1 MFNDFWMIDQGFIER
16 ETHDNLRDLIARRH
30 MERED
35 FTLAPH
41 LPVLQAVKTMRL
53 HGVSQMAV
61 VDNDAVVGILDES
74 DILMAVHKDHEAF
87 QKPVSD
93 YMTTKLVT
101 LTPDHA
107 VDDLIPIFQ
116 SDRVAIVQDAN
127 RFLGLIT
134 KIDLIGWLRMQSEPA
149 KEG

>member
-1 MFNDFWMIDQGFIER
+1 MFNDFWMIDQGFIRR

-35 FTLAPH
+35 FTLEPH

-61 VDNDAVVGILDES
+61 MNDGDVVGILDES
-74 DILMAVHKDHEAF
+74 DILMAVYKDRAAF
-87 QKPVSD
+87 QSPVSD

-101 LTPDHA
+101 LSPDDS
-107 VDDLIPIFQ
+107 VDRLIPIFE
-116 SDRVAIVQDAN
+116 SDRVAIVVDGN
-127 RFLGLIT
+127 DYFGIIT
-134 KIDLIGWLRMQSEPA
+134 KIDLISWLRGQSEPA

>member
-1 MFNDFWMIDQGFIER
+1 
-16 ETHDNLRDLIARRH
+16 
-30 MERED
+30 
-35 FTLAPH
+35 
-41 LPVLQAVKTMRL
+41 
-53 HGVSQMAV
+53 
-61 VDNDAVVGILDES
+61 
-74 DILMAVHKDHEAF
+74 
-87 QKPVSD
+87 
-93 YMTTKLVT
+93 
-101 LTPDHA
+101 